1 MSDTSATLPSDAGAA
16 AAPAPLPPVAVPPRP
31 GHEPPASPGRG
42 LVWVAGAGLLVIC
55 AASLVLAYQ
64 GHQRVQSLSQQL
76 VQRQETSQDQANE
89 ARTLAREA
97 QDIARDAGAKV
108 ALLDAKLAE
117 VALQRGQL
125 DELMNS
131 LSRSRDENLVVDID
145 SSLRLAVQQALVT
158 GNAEPLVAA
167 LRAADERLQRVN
179 QPRLEGVRRAIARD
193 LERVRSVGMADVS
206 ALVIRLDEAAR
217 IIDEL
222 PLVSSAGA
230 GREPVPRAV
239 VPAASAS
246 AVGGKRPVASAP
258 QPLVSQPPEESWW
271 RHSGRIV
278 WEEMRSLVRVTRIDR
293 PEAMLIAP
301 QETFF
306 LRENL
311 KLRLLNARLA
321 LLSRQ
326 FETVQSDLQDA
337 QQALDRYFDHGSRRW
352 AHVNELVRQVMS
364 QAHQSSV
371 PRPDESFTA
380 LAAAAAGR

>member
-1 MSDTSATLPSDAGAA
+1 MPPITKSPSP
-16 AAPAPLPPVAVPPRP
+16 APAPAAPSH
-31 GHEPPASPGRG
+31 GSGRG
-42 LVWVAGAGLLVIC
+42 LIWTAGAGLLVIC
-55 AASLVLAYQ
+55 GASLVLAYQ
-64 GHQRVQSLSQQL
+64 AHQRVQSLAQQL
-76 VQRQETSQDQANE
+76 VQRQENSQDQANE
-89 ARTLAREA
+89 ARTLARDA

-108 ALLDAKLAE
+108 ALLDARLAE

-125 DELMNS
+125 DELMMS

-145 SSLRLAVQQALVT
+145 SSLRLAVQQAVVT
-158 GNAEPLVAA
+158 GSAEPMVAA

-193 LERVRSVGMADVS
+193 LERVRSVGVADVS
-206 ALVIRLDEAAR
+206 ALVIRLDEAVR

-222 PLVSSAGA
+222 PLVSSQQGVTAPA
-230 GREPVPRAV
+230 PA
-239 VPAASAS
+239 PAASSPIPTSGAR
-246 AVGGKRPVASAP
+246 AAGKRMAASAP
-258 QPLVSQPPEESWW
+258 ADPPPPAPEAPWW
-271 RHSGRIV
+271 QRAAGTV
-278 WEEMRSLVRVTRIDR
+278 WDEVRSLVRVTRIDR

-301 QETFF
+301 EQGFF

-326 FETVQSDLQDA
+326 FETVQSDLQSA

-352 AHVNELVRQVMS
+352 VLVDEQVRQVMA
-364 QAHQSSV
+364 QARQSSV